1 MFPYYENQENWSSN
15 EFYCLH
21 RYLHKMIFYYEKR
34 LDEIKNIDVN
44 KLTEE
49 TKVIIFCITNYYNYN
64 FLFDLNNLN
73 SLKKCK
79 PLKTPL
85 IIDGDTSKE
94 EDIYKKMN
102 IIF

>member
-1 MFPYYENQENWSSN
+1 MFP
-15 EFYCLH
+15 
-21 RYLHKMIFYYEKR
+21 YYEKR

-49 TKVIIFCITNYYNYN
+49 TKVIIFCIINYYNYD
-64 FLFDLNNLN
+64 FLFDLENL
-73 SLKKCK
+73 STLKECK

-85 IIDGDTSKE
+85 IIHGDTSKE

-102 IIF
+102 VIF